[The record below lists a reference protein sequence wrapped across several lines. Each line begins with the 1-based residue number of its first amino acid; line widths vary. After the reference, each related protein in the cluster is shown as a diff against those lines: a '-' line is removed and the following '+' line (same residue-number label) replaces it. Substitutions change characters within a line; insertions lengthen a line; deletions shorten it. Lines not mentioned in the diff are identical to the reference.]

1 MYSGDIFLAV
11 TKIVVRP
18 ELITILTEMVKWSC
32 LKSSIPKS
40 LSHKKKARSEV
51 TFICIC
57 LDMFLGGIVNNPT
70 LVMDND
76 KMSIFTLMDLP
87 APLNAVACEELLA

>member
-1 MYSGDIFLAV
+1 MVMPQIIHS
-11 TKIVVRP
+11 KK
-18 ELITILTEMVKWSC
+18 LITY
-32 LKSSIPKS
+32 
-40 LSHKKKARSEV
+40 KKMTDVSEV

-76 KMSIFTLMDLP
+76 KMSILTLTDLP